1 MNTVGFIGSRDAGT
15 VARTILAKGECNL
28 CIWQPD
34 GAAEDANELPGEVV
48 ELDVLADIPLIIIS
62 ARVHRFRS
70 IARRLGDIITGRH
83 VIVHTT
89 RGIEA
94 ETALTASEILHQE
107 TPTRRTGFVTGP
119 SRLDDLQAGRP
130 SAAVCATHFP
140 EVHELVE
147 EAMMSPGF
155 RIYRSRD
162 LLGAELSA
170 VYSRLLAIMSGL
182 ADGLQLGAS
191 IQATLFARGLAEMSR
206 FVVSRDGYE
215 QTPFGLSGAGNLYV
229 DTHQDGNIDFQMGQ
243 FLAKSPDDY
252 SDDLV
257 DNFDEPAQE
266 ILDILAAFGEAE
278 AEEEDLEL
286 YLFDAAQAI
295 IEAQVPPAKVIQGL
309 MTLPALYE

>member
-1 MNTVGFIGSRDAGT
+1 MQTVGFIGSRDAGI
-15 VARTILAKGECNL
+15 VARTILDKGTCRL

-34 GAAEDANELPGEVV
+34 EDGDNAEDLPGELV
-48 ELDVLADIPLIIIS
+48 ELKALADIPLIIMSTRIS
-62 ARVHRFRS
+62 RCREV
-70 IARRLGDIITGRH
+70 ARRLGDFITGRH
-83 VIVHTT
+83 VIVHTM

-94 ETALTASEILHQE
+94 DTSLTASEILHQE

-119 SRLDDLQAGRP
+119 SRLDDLQSGRP

-155 RIYRSRD
+155 RVYRSRD
-162 LLGAELSA
+162 LMGAELSA
-170 VYSRLLAIMSGL
+170 CYSRLLAIMSGL
-182 ADGLQLGAS
+182 ADGLELGAS

-229 DTHQDGNIDFQMGQ
+229 DTHQDGNIDFQMGR
-243 FLAKSPDDY
+243 FLAESPDHY
-252 SDDLV
+252 ADDLV

-266 ILDILAAFGEAE
+266 ILDLLAAFSEF
-278 AEEEDLEL
+278 EDEQSLEL
-286 YLFDAAQAI
+286 YLFEGARAI
-295 IEAQVPPAKVIQGL
+295 IDAQVPPAKVIQGL